1 MNILNTLAP
10 VFLIVALGA
19 LLKKLRFI
27 SSQEV
32 GGLNRLVYW
41 IGLPCLL
48 FYEITTATYDF
59 HAAGKPILVVLIGLI
74 ASLAVSYFVARLLKI
89 PPEIEGTFVQGA
101 FRGNLM
107 YIGLPIVLYGSLDSP
122 SSAVIKDIALLV
134 LAVTVPV
141 YNIVAVIVLLAS
153 QHRIDRRLPAKI
165 FAQLVTNPIVIATV
179 AAILFSAVFG
189 KLPVSIERTFEAIGD
204 IALPLALLG
213 IGGTLSEGSVAQ
225 KRFQAFTASLIKV
238 FITPA
243 VGLLFAMILFLSADQ
258 KLIALIYLA
267 CPAATVTYVF
277 AEQLEGDASLAA
289 EIVLISTIL
298 SIASLAAVLAV
309 CG

>member
-19 LLKKLRFI
+19 LLKRLRFI

-74 ASLAVSYFVARLLKI
+74 ASLAVSYLAARLLKI
-89 PPEIEGTFVQGA
+89 SPAAEGTFVQGA

-107 YIGLPIVLYGSLDSP
+107 YIGLPIILYGSLDSP
-122 SSAVIKDIALLV
+122 SSSLIKDIALLV

-165 FAQLVTNPIVIATV
+165 FAQLVTNPIVIAT
-179 AAILFSAVFG
+179 AAALLFSAIFG

-213 IGGTLSEGSVAQ
+213 IGGTLAEGSVAQ
-225 KRFQAFTASLIKV
+225 KRFQAVAASLIKV

-243 VGLLFAMILFLSADQ
+243 IGLLFAFIFFLNDDQ
-258 KLIALIYLA
+258 KLITLIYL
-267 CPAATVTYVF
+267 P
-277 AEQLEGDASLAA
+277 
-289 EIVLISTIL
+289 
-298 SIASLAAVLAV
+298 
-309 CG
+309 